1 MTQRCS
7 GSQKQFLKCR
17 EKIWIVTGSRGF
29 GKQNLFFVLLR
40 GWIEQY
46 GEEVEIYVA
55 DFECRLPQTIQKLPQ
70 IGGIIYALEEEK
82 LENWLEMMRE
92 EIEFRKH
99 QSQWERQENKRKRSL
114 VICVWFPI
122 WNGRKSI
129 PGWKNRLIQFGEK
142 GADLVWIRLCF
153 RKNLEESMPEC

>member
-1 MTQRCS
+1 MEQWNKKYIRKLPTVCLEPLKEEIPYPKNRKDRLQR
-7 GSQKQFLKCR
+7 GQIPIGILDDPKMQRQPEAILEMQGKNL
-17 EKIWIVTGSRGF
+17 IVTGSRGF

-92 EIEFRKH
+92 EIEFLKAPVTMGKTRK
-99 QSQWERQENKRKRSL
+99 
-114 VICVWFPI
+114 
-122 WNGRKSI
+122 
-129 PGWKNRLIQFGEK
+129 
-142 GADLVWIRLCF
+142 
-153 RKNLEESMPEC
+153 